1 MAKKLKTAR
10 LNLRMTPEQQA
21 KLEKLM
27 EVTDAASM
35 TDTVRRALAV
45 YEHLWIAKKKK
56 QRIIIRDKDG
66 HDTDLMLL

>member
-45 YEHLWIAKKKK
+45 YEHLWKAKTKK